1 MIGTD
6 VKLPKHVFYFEVL
19 LYLSLLLDCLTAA
32 FLDRM
37 PDDVPERTA
46 GLLSLTNAVLLLFVF
61 YLIWLAAH
69 RRKNWARMLLMA
81 FMLLSVASIV
91 TSIGDSGFDFG
102 TLVDIA
108 SAALTAI
115 GLGFSYTGD
124 AKGWF
129 DNAAT

>member
-19 LYLSLLLDCLTAA
+19 LYLSLLIDALTAA

-37 PDDVPERTA
+37 PDDISERTA
-46 GLLSLTNAVLLLFVF
+46 GLLNLTNAVLLLFIF
-61 YLIWLAAH
+61 YLIWLSAH
-69 RRKNWARMLLMA
+69 RRKNWARIVLMA

-91 TSIGDSGFDFG
+91 TGIGDGGVDFG
-102 TLVDIA
+102 TVVDMA

-129 DNAAT
+129 DNPAT